1 MSPVDKK
8 TEKPTY
14 WRSLAEL
21 ENAPEFREFVEREFA
36 TPLDDQP
43 VGSPGR
49 RRFMQLMGASL
60 ALAGVS
66 GCRWQEDHLLPYSRR
81 PAGEIP
87 GVPRSFATA
96 MDLGGVAT
104 GLYVTSYD
112 DRPIKVEGNPDHPGS
127 HGTCMVQQ
135 QASVLNVYDPD
146 RSQGVAQYRGQ
157 KRQDSSYA
165 RFDAFAKKHFAALRA
180 RGGKGLRILAEASS
194 SPTVDMLK
202 RRLLAGFPQAKWVEY
217 EPISHDN
224 EREGS
229 RLAFGSPVRTQYAL
243 DKADVVVSL
252 DADLVSQH
260 RAAIPNARGLA
271 EGRDPDRFKMS
282 RVYAIESTLSLM
294 GAMADHRLP
303 LRSEL
308 IKAVAA
314 ALDADL
320 DAQLKPDAEVLGTAQ
335 PKPKAAALA
344 DAKVAKFLSVVVKDL
359 LANKGRSVVAVGSHQ
374 PPEVHA
380 VVHRINAMLGNVGV
394 TLSYT
399 AEPDPARP
407 PHVEALQALTAEM
420 NGGQV
425 DTLLIL
431 GGNPVY
437 NAPSDVAFGAAL
449 GKVKTSIHL
458 SAYQDETSRQAT
470 WHLNAA
476 HYLESWG
483 DARGYDGTISI
494 VQPLIAPLY
503 GGRSWIELL
512 AMVLGET
519 QKPLDIVKS
528 AHTRRLGDPRKW
540 RKAVADGVVQKSAW
554 PTVSPKL
561 KSIDPM
567 KFTPGELGGAKAEGS
582 AVEVL
587 FTPDFKLYDGRFAN
601 NAWLQELA
609 DPVTKLTWE
618 NAALIAPATANAL
631 GIEESTRV
639 KLSLDGQEITLPAL
653 YAPGQAE
660 GSIRVALGYGR
671 TTLGHVGGLEED
683 GVEPI
688 GANTYKLRSTK
699 GYHFAEGAKITPTG
713 EKYRVGS
720 TQHLWNIDKIGKDG
734 EADRVDD
741 LVREGKMEEFKENPG
756 FAKEQ
761 VEHPPLLSL
770 WVPPVNYAEGHK
782 WGMSIDLS
790 RCIGCNA
797 CMIACQAENNIP
809 VVGKERVVMGREMNW
824 IRVDR
829 YYKGTPDEPEVIFQ
843 PVPCQQCEN
852 APCESVCPVGATQHS
867 DEGLNDMTYNRCIG
881 TRYCSN
887 NCPYKVRR
895 FNFFNY
901 HMEFKH
907 GKNKVKAMA
916 FNPDVTLRFRG
927 VMEKCTYCVQR
938 IQNVKI
944 QAKNHKREIK
954 DGEIKTACQQTC
966 PTEAIVFGDLND
978 KSSKVAALHNNPRCY
993 SLLVSLFTMPR
1004 TRYLARV
1011 KNPHPELG

>member
-21 ENAPEFREFVEREFA
+21 ENTPGFREFVEREFA

-49 RRFMQLMGASL
+49 RRFLQLMGASL

-66 GCRWQEDHLLPYSRR
+66 SCRWQEDHLLPYSRR
-81 PAGEIP
+81 PAGEVP
-87 GVPRSFATA
+87 GVPRYFATA

-104 GLYVTSYD
+104 GLYVKSFD
-112 DRPIKVEGNPDHPGS
+112 GRPIKAEGNPNHPGS
-127 HGTCMVQQ
+127 RGACMVQQ
-135 QASVLNVYDPD
+135 QASVLDVYDPD
-146 RSQGVAQYRGQ
+146 RSQGVAQYAGGKQ
-157 KRQDSSYA
+157 SDSSFA
-165 RFDAFAKKHFAALRA
+165 KFDAFAKGLFATLRA

-194 SPTVDMLK
+194 SPTLEVLK
-202 RRLLAGFPQAKWVEY
+202 QRVLASFPQANWVEY

-229 RLAFGSPVRTQYAL
+229 RLAFGKPVRTHYAL
-243 DKADVVVSL
+243 DKANVVVSL
-252 DADLVSQH
+252 DADLVSAH

-271 EGRDPDRFKMS
+271 ASRDPDQFKMN
-282 RVYAIESTLSLM
+282 RVYSIESTLSLM
-294 GAMADHRLP
+294 GAVADHRLP

-320 DAQLKPDAEVLGTAQ
+320 DAQLKPDATELGAAQ
-335 PKPKAAALA
+335 PKPNAAFLA

-359 LANKGRSVVAVGSHQ
+359 LANKGRSVVAVGAHQ

-394 TLSYT
+394 TMTYT
-399 AEPDPARP
+399 DEPNPDRP
-407 PHVEALQALTAEM
+407 THVEGLAALVKEM
-420 NGGQV
+420 NAGQV
-425 DTLLIL
+425 DTLLVL

-437 NAPSDVAFGAAL
+437 NAPKDLDFASAL
-449 GKVKTSIHL
+449 AKVKTSIHL
-458 SAYQDETSRQAT
+458 SLYQDETSRKTT

-483 DARGYDGTISI
+483 DARAYDGTISI
-494 VQPLIAPLY
+494 VQPLISPLY
-503 GGRSWIELL
+503 KGRSSLELL
-512 AMVLGET
+512 MMLLGEA
-519 QKPLDIVKS
+519 QKPLDLIKRTHQ
-528 AHTRRLGDPRKW
+528 ARLGDPRRW
-540 RKAVADGVVQKSAW
+540 RKAVADGIVEKTSFA
-554 PTVSPKL
+554 TVSPKL
-561 KSIDPM
+561 KSIDPL
-567 KFTPGELGGAKAEGS
+567 KFAPNELGGMKPEGG
-582 AVEVL
+582 ALELVFE
-587 FTPDFKLYDGRFAN
+587 PDFKIYDGRFAN

-618 NAALIAPATANAL
+618 NAVLVAPATAEAL

-639 KLSLDGQEITLPAL
+639 KLSLDGHDVTLPAL

-660 GSIRVALGYGR
+660 GSLRVALGYGR
-671 TTLGHVGGLEED
+671 KTLGHVGGLEED

-688 GANTYKLRSTK
+688 GSDTYELRSTK
-699 GYHFAEGAKITPTG
+699 SYYFAGGVKVTPTG

-720 TQHLWNIDKIGKDG
+720 TQHLWNIDQIGKDG

-741 LVREGKMEEFKENPG
+741 LVREGKMEEFKEKPD
-756 FAKEQ
+756 FAKEI
-761 VEHPPLLSL
+761 VEHQPLLAL

-782 WGMSIDLS
+782 WGMSIDLN

-809 VVGKERVVMGREMNW
+809 VVGKDRVVMGREMNW

-829 YYKGTPDEPEVIFQ
+829 YYKGTPSEPEVTFQ

-867 DEGLNDMTYNRCIG
+867 DEGLNDMVYNRCIG

-907 GKNKVKAMA
+907 GKNKVKAMQ

-938 IQNVKI
+938 IQETKI
-944 QAKNHKREIK
+944 VAKNNKREIK
-954 DGEIKTACQQTC
+954 DGEIRTACQQTC
-966 PTEAIVFGDLND
+966 PTGAIVFGDLND
-978 KSSKVAALHNNPRCY
+978 KSSKVAALHANPRSY
-993 SLLVSLFTMPR
+993 DLLVSLFTRPR
-1004 TRYLARV
+1004 TRYLARIR
-1011 KNPHPELG
+1011 NPHPELS

>member
-1 MSPVDKK
+1 MSPVDNK
-8 TEKPTY
+8 TDKPTY

-21 ENAPEFREFVEREFA
+21 DNTPEFREFVEREFA
-36 TPLDDQP
+36 TPLEDQP
-43 VGSPGR
+43 VGSPGQ
-49 RRFMQLMGASL
+49 RRFMQIMGASL

-66 GCRWQEDHLLPYSRR
+66 SCRWQEDHELPYSRR

-87 GVPRSFATA
+87 GEARSFATA

-104 GLYVTSYD
+104 GLNITSYD
-112 DRPIKVEGNPDHPGS
+112 GRPIKVEGNPNHPGS
-127 HGTCMVQQ
+127 RGACMVQQ
-135 QASVLNVYDPD
+135 QASVLDVYDPD
-146 RSQGVAQYRGQ
+146 RSQGVAQYSGS
-157 KRQDSSYA
+157 KRKDSSYA
-165 RFDAFAKKHFAALRA
+165 AYDAFAKRHFASLRA

-194 SPTVDMLK
+194 SPSLDVLK
-202 RRLLAGFPQAKWVEY
+202 KRLLASFPQARWVEY

-229 RLAFGSPVRTQYAL
+229 RLAFGKPVRTHYAL

-260 RAAIPNARGLA
+260 RAAISNARDLA
-271 EGRDPDRFKMS
+271 KGRDPDRFKMN
-282 RVYAIESTLSLM
+282 RVYAVESTLSLI
-294 GAMADHRLP
+294 GVTADHRLP

-320 DAQLKPDAEVLGTAQ
+320 SAELNPGSGLGVAQ
-335 PKPKAAALA
+335 PRPKAAFLS
-344 DAKVAKFLSVVVKDL
+344 DAKIAKFIKVMVKDL
-359 LANKGRSVVAVGSHQ
+359 VANKGRSVVAVGAHQ

-394 TLSYT
+394 TLGYT
-399 AEPDPARP
+399 DEPDPERAT
-407 PHVEALQALTAEM
+407 HVAALKALVAEM
-420 NGGQV
+420 NGGAV

-437 NAPSDVAFGAAL
+437 NAPNDIDFASAL

-458 SAYQDETSRQAT
+458 SLYQDETSRKAT

-483 DARGYDGTISI
+483 DARAYDGTVSI
-494 VQPLIAPLY
+494 VQPLIRPLY
-503 GGRSWIELL
+503 NGRSWIEVVSQ
-512 AMVLGET
+512 VLGET
-519 QKPLDIVKS
+519 AKPLALLRQTHGLS
-528 AHTRRLGDPRKW
+528 DPRRW
-540 RKAVADGVVQKSAW
+540 RKTLSDGVIAKTAW
-554 PTVSPKL
+554 PRVTPEL
-561 KSIDPM
+561 KSLEPL
-567 KFTPGELGGAKAEGS
+567 KFAAGELGGAKAEGG
-582 AVEVL
+582 ALELVFE
-587 FTPDFKLYDGRFAN
+587 PDFKLHDGRFAN

-609 DPVTKLTWE
+609 NPITKLTWE
-618 NAALIAPATANAL
+618 NAALVAPATANAL
-631 GIEESTRV
+631 GIEESTLV

-683 GVEPI
+683 GIEPI
-688 GANTYKLRSTK
+688 GADTYKLRSSK
-699 GYHFAEGAKITPTG
+699 SYYMAQGAKLTPTG
-713 EKYRVGS
+713 EKYRVGD
-720 TQHLWNIDKIGKDG
+720 TQHLWNIDQIGKDG
-734 EADRVDD
+734 EADRVGD
-741 LVREGKMEEFKENPG
+741 LVREGKMEEYKEKPD
-756 FAKEQ
+756 FAKEI

-770 WVPPVNYAEGHK
+770 WVPPVTYAEGHK
-782 WGMSIDLS
+782 WGMSIDLN

-809 VVGKERVVMGREMNW
+809 VVGKDRVVMGREMNW

-829 YYKGTPDEPEVIFQ
+829 YYKGTPDEPEVTFQ

-867 DEGLNDMTYNRCIG
+867 DEGLNDMVYNRCIG

-907 GKNKVKAMA
+907 GRNKVKAMA
-916 FNPDVTLRFRG
+916 FNPEVTIRFRG

-938 IQNVKI
+938 IQKVKI
-944 QAKNHKREIK
+944 DARNNQREIK

-978 KSSKVAALHNNPRCY
+978 KKSKVAALHNNPRCY

-1004 TRYLARV
+1004 TRYLARIR
-1011 KNPHPELG
+1011 NPHPELS